1 MASGTTRSLTAV
13 MRTTSQNWMTIM
25 SATLR
30 SIVTPTAI
38 VRLVLGWGTVAALPF
53 LAEALAP
60 PAPAPVLVSAL
71 VVIVGVILTC
81 AFGVVHEAEHLARRL
96 GDPYGSLVLT
106 LSIVLIEVILI
117 AAVLLGPGDHATI
130 ARDSVMAVSMIILG
144 AVVGLCLLIGGLRHG
159 DLAHNRTGTSTYLG
173 LIVVLSALAFG
184 LPTVIGSNGSYL
196 PWQEIPIIVL
206 TLGLYAFFLTRQM
219 GAQADD
225 FREVD
230 PRLAEAAARSTELT
244 DAIAPAHS
252 VVGGAG
258 AVESDATPS
267 DDIVAAEPAAT
278 PAAHP
283 NGVAPPLPAD
293 TPTVRPG
300 IVATLSSHRVEIL
313 ARLGLLV
320 VTVLPIVLLSHDMA
334 SLLDDGLG
342 RLGAPTALSGIVIAM
357 IVFLPE
363 TITAIRA
370 AWQGEVQRV
379 SNLCHGAL
387 VSTVGLTIPVVLVI
401 GMLTGQQIVLA
412 ETPTNLLL
420 LSVIIVLSVTTFAA
434 KRVTAVHGAALLVV
448 FAVYGITVFA

>member
-1 MASGTTRSLTAV
+1 
-13 MRTTSQNWMTIM
+13 M
-25 SATLR
+25 SAALR
-30 SIVTPTAI
+30 RIVTPTAV
-38 VRLVLGWGTVAALPF
+38 VRLVLGWGAVLALPVF
-53 LAEALAP
+53 GPLLEP
-60 PAPAPVLVSAL
+60 PAPAPLLITAL
-71 VVIVGVILTC
+71 IVIVGVILTC

-117 AAVLLGPGDHATI
+117 AAVLLGPGEHATI

-159 DLAHNRTGTSTYLG
+159 GMEANRTGTSAYLS
-173 LIVVLSALAFG
+173 LMIVLGSLAFA
-184 LPTVIGSNGSYL
+184 LPAVIGVDGSYL

-206 TLGLYAFFLTRQM
+206 TIGIYAFFLTRQM

-230 PRLAEAAARSTELT
+230 PRLVGALTSGVSGSGVRAR
-244 DAIAPAHS
+244 PPS
-252 VVGGAG
+252 VEVAR
-258 AVESDATPS
+258 PS
-267 DDIVAAEPAAT
+267 IGE
-278 PAAHP
+278 
-283 NGVAPPLPAD
+283 
-293 TPTVRPG
+293 
-300 IVATLSSHRVEIL
+300 TLSTHRVEIL
-313 ARLGLLV
+313 LRLALLV
-320 VTVLPIVLLSHDMA
+320 VTVLPILLLSHDMA
-334 SLLDDGLG
+334 ALLDDGLG
-342 RLGAPTALSGIVIAM
+342 RLGAPVALSGIVIAM

-401 GMLTGQQIVLA
+401 GLLTGQQIVLA
-412 ETPTNLLL
+412 EGPANLLL
-420 LSVIIVLSVTTFAA
+420 LGAAVLLSVTIFAA

-448 FAVYGITVFA
+448 FAVYALSVFA